1 MVLKKQL
8 VNKDVKQMWQYNYTP
23 SSDDIMHYGV
33 IGMKWGVR
41 RYQNADGTLTAKGQK
56 KYASEAKQR
65 RLKNEWHQQVIS
77 NQYQHTNR
85 QKVLDKEE
93 KETLQSKEFKDMLN
107 RHGRPIAIRDGNG
120 KVVKTQ
126 LSYLHAPNIETM
138 MKWMESDM
146 KTEQAFE
153 KKQDEIM
160 KKYLDE
166 FVGATLKDL
175 GYEDTK
181 QGREYLKKMGVVSA

>member
-1 MVLKKQL
+1 
-8 VNKDVKQMWQYNYTP
+8 MWKYNYTP

-138 MKWMESDM
+138 MKWIESDM

-166 FVGATLKDL
+166 FAGATLKDL

>member
-1 MVLKKQL
+1 
-8 VNKDVKQMWQYNYTP
+8 
-23 SSDDIMHYGV
+23 
-33 IGMKWGVR
+33 
-41 RYQNADGTLTAKGQK
+41 
-56 KYASEAKQR
+56 
-65 RLKNEWHQQVIS
+65 
-77 NQYQHTNR
+77 
-85 QKVLDKEE
+85 
-93 KETLQSKEFKDMLN
+93 MLN

-160 KKYLDE
+160 KKHLDE
-166 FVGATLKDL
+166 FAGATLKDL

-181 QGREYLKKMGVVSA
+181 QGREYLKKMGIISA